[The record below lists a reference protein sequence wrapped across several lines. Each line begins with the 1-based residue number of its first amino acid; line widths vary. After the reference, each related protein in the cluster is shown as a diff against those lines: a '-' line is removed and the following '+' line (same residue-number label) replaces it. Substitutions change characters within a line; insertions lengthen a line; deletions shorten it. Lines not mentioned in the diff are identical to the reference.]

1 MLRLV
6 LILAVV
12 GFAIVTFMPSQLQP
26 LKDSGSNRVEAI
38 RNVVGGRVPRFQ
50 KRLEGGASCEELMGI
65 RDTYD
70 PASLDVADMNAKLT
84 GIGCTS
90 ITSARI
96 D

>member
-6 LILAVV
+6 LVLAIV
-12 GFAIVTFMPSQLQP
+12 GFAIVTFMPDELQP

-38 RNVVGGRVPRFQ
+38 RNVVGGRVPRFR
-50 KRLEGGASCEELMGI
+50 KRLEGGASCQELMGI

-70 PASLDVADMNAKLT
+70 PASLDVADMNAKLAE
-84 GIGCTS
+84 IGCTS
-90 ITSARI
+90 LTSVRT

>member
-1 MLRLV
+1 MIRLV
-6 LILAVV
+6 LIVAIV
-12 GFAIVTFMPSQLQP
+12 GFAIVTFMPNQLQG

-38 RNVVGGRVPRFQ
+38 RDVVGGRVPRFQ
-50 KRLEGGASCEELMGI
+50 KRLEGGASCQELMGI

-70 PASLDVADMNAKLT
+70 PASADVADMNAKLSA
-84 GIGCTS
+84 IGCTS